1 VFDDAFETLGRL
13 AHLVESVPV
22 AARIGM
28 AAKVAFNPGCAYCGG
43 RGFVAGPDGVAAPC
57 PCVARRAEAVKYLR
71 EHGWREALDVA
82 RPGLGSSVAQS
93 IARTKAAATE
103 TRQIV
108 RGPEG
113 THAVIEGEFRELAP
127 WDEFQHALA
136 RLEWG
141 SIAIFGPPGAG
152 KTKTLERLAEVF
164 HRNTG
169 YPIESVQLYW
179 DELSE
184 AVPVRPLSVGA
195 FVNRTQSLKSALRVP
210 DDEKALA
217 EGWQPDPKRLRELE
231 RIKGR
236 IILWDEAA
244 VGELNESS
252 AEAKA
257 LMVALQQVRH
267 LNWIVIYASQK
278 MGFLGRVLTGAGILL
293 FKEPAA
299 RAAGTDRDDPM
310 VRDLWRAAARAFAQ
324 VETEGT
330 WWRGAYR
337 DPRAWCYVEA
347 SVPMKYAG
355 MLPIKLPG
363 ADALEGAA

>member
-1 VFDDAFETLGRL
+1 
-13 AHLVESVPV
+13 
-22 AARIGM
+22 
-28 AAKVAFNPGCAYCGG
+28 
-43 RGFVAGPDGVAAPC
+43 
-57 PCVARRAEAVKYLR
+57 
-71 EHGWREALDVA
+71 
-82 RPGLGSSVAQS
+82 
-93 IARTKAAATE
+93 
-103 TRQIV
+103 
-108 RGPEG
+108 
-113 THAVIEGEFRELAP
+113 
-127 WDEFQHALA
+127 
-136 RLEWG
+136 
-141 SIAIFGPPGAG
+141 
-152 KTKTLERLAEVF
+152 
-164 HRNTG
+164 
-169 YPIESVQLYW
+169 
-179 DELSE
+179 
-184 AVPVRPLSVGA
+184 VPVRPLSVGA

-210 DDEKALA
+210 DDEKTLA